1 MAGHGSAIHSLKP
14 REAALLA
21 GIIEGKSVEA
31 AAKDAGIPTRSAYRY
46 AASDAFKRALR
57 ECQRERLE
65 LVVARCH
72 AIGDEAVRL
81 LEAIASDATAPASAR
96 VAAARHLDARRWRAL
111 EFGSLRAEVDEVRE
125 RLESKERE
133 LALCQVT
140 TSAAK

>member
-1 MAGHGSAIHSLKP
+1 MAEHGSAIDSLKP

-21 GIIEGKSVEA
+21 CIVEGKSVEA
-31 AAKDAGIPTRSAYRY
+31 AAKDARIATRTAYRY

-57 ECQRERLE
+57 ECQRELTA
-65 LVVARCH
+65 VVVSRAH
-72 AIGDEAVRL
+72 GIGDEAIKV

-96 VAAARHLDARRWRAL
+96 VAAARHLDSRRWRAL
-111 EFGSLRAEVDEVRE
+111 EHGQLRAEVDEVRE

-133 LALCQVT
+133 LALSCPT